1 VASAY
6 REEAG
11 VPMAKNRLLG
21 SAAVVCVII
30 ALMILF
36 DVGIFWLFVKGVELI
51 WGAFLWGVERLYW
64 ALSSLF
70 EVRDGSI
77 VP

>member
-1 VASAY
+1 
-6 REEAG
+6 
-11 VPMAKNRLLG
+11 MDKNRLLG
-21 SAAVVCVII
+21 SVAVVCVII

-36 DVGIFWLFVKGVELI
+36 DVGIFWLIVKGVYWI
-51 WGAFLWGVERLYW
+51 WGAILWGAERLYW